1 MGCVVGY
8 FVGAG
13 VGIGVGAYVGFAVG
27 SFVGAAVGVFVG
39 AFVGNS
45 VSHVPDVH
53 LLNSQS
59 ASALQVLPSVHLG
72 QPLVPPQSTSVSRP
86 LWMPSTHAAGVGAAV
101 GAGVGVPVV
110 G

>member
-1 MGCVVGY
+1 
-8 FVGAG
+8 

-27 SFVGAAVGVFVG
+27 SFVGVEVGVFVG

-45 VSHVPDVH
+45 VLQMLFVH
-53 LLNSQS
+53 LLKLQS
-59 ASALQVLPSVHLG
+59 EFTKQIWPRIHG
-72 QPLVPPQSTSVSRP
+72 WQPLVPPQSMSVSTP
-86 LWMPSTHAAGVGAAV
+86 LRMPSTHAAGVGAAV

>member
-1 MGCVVGY
+1 VGCVVGY

-27 SFVGAAVGVFVG
+27 SFVGAEVGVFVG
-39 AFVGNS
+39 AFVGKS
-45 VSHVPDVH
+45 VLHTLFVHILYSQSESAKH
-53 LLNSQS
+53 LL
-59 ASALQVLPSVHLG
+59 PGTHLG
-72 QPLVPPQSTSVSRP
+72 QPLVPPQSMSVSRP